1 MADLA
6 THHWIRAD
14 RPDERRATLVAEPCG
29 PVLAVLDAH
38 RRLRGPYTAAGTL
51 LRLIV
56 PEALTRCPDLVHRHA
71 IEILSVAP
79 ELRSV
84 VAVTRET
91 LTSLAVPAERTR
103 FYSRLRT
110 ARLAN
115 GLTEFLHGYLRQLG
129 GGPRCL
135 LVDNL
140 HHADQTDRE
149 LFAVL
154 LRRAD
159 PAVLC
164 LHLATA
170 ADPPADPPGPV
181 PFPLGDA
188 LARYAAVRTAPAA
201 AVAQPRA
208 GDDEELARQYVWS
221 DGVTED
227 PGMLAAYQ
235 RLDPARRAALHD
247 ARGDELVQVAE
258 ASLRLGAIPYHREHG
273 SEPAAAGAASLY
285 EALFSCLDNGFYHAT
300 VELGR
305 RGLALVDPETQPI
318 PWWAF
323 TTKMTTSLSALGRGE
338 EAIELYDEARTRTAD
353 PTQQRQAAYATAMLY
368 TRHLDADR
376 HNQRLARAWSNI
388 AIALTEAITDPTER
402 AFQSAFQRNGLA
414 LVAAHDGAPD
424 EALRLVEDGIDR
436 LDRELDD
443 GQHALHRSVLRHN
456 RSMLHLGAGRYEA
469 ALADL
474 DAVIEADPN
483 YAEYRFDRG
492 NLLRRMGRPHEALAD
507 YETALTLSPP
517 FPEVY
522 YNRGDTRLELGD
534 TDGAA
539 ADFGYVLEL
548 DPDHVDAYLNRAGLR
563 LAAGDLTGAAEDTAA
578 GLRIAP
584 GNVHLLCVRGQ
595 LELSDGDPAV
605 AERTLSDALAAAPD
619 LAAGWAARATARY
632 ELGDVPAALADLDRA
647 LSLRDDPEMRFNRA
661 VLLAE
666 AGRHAEAVDD
676 LTAAGGSSDDPQI
689 RWERA
694 RSLLALGDTRA
705 ADDDLRACAAADP
718 ELADQV
724 RRLRPQL
731 LEPLSAAT

>member
-1 MADLA
+1 MVELPN
-6 THHWIRAD
+6 HHWIRAD
-14 RPDERRATLVAEPCG
+14 HPAERRAGLVAG
-29 PVLAVLDAH
+29 PDATVLAVLDAH
-38 RRLRGPYTAAGTL
+38 RGLRGPYTAAGTL
-51 LRLIV
+51 LRQIV
-56 PEALTRCPDLVHRHA
+56 PDALTRYPDLVHRHD

-79 ELRSV
+79 ELRAV
-84 VAVTRET
+84 VPASRET
-91 LTSLAVPAERTR
+91 LTSLAVPTERTR

-115 GLTEFLHGYLRQLG
+115 GLTEFLHGYLRRLG

-140 HHADQTDRE
+140 HQADPTDQE

-159 PAVLC
+159 RARLC

-181 PFPLGDA
+181 PFPLGAA
-188 LARYAAVRTAPAA
+188 LARYAAVGPTPTLDAEP
-201 AVAQPRA
+201 PT
-208 GDDEELARQYVWS
+208 GDDEELARRYVWR
-221 DGVTED
+221 DGVAADD
-227 PGMLAAYQ
+227 PVLLGAYQ

-247 ARGDELVQVAE
+247 ARGDELVGTGE
-258 ASLRLGAIPYHREHG
+258 ESLRLGAVPYHREHG
-273 SEPAAAGAASLY
+273 SDPTKAGVASLY
-285 EALFSCLDNGFYHAT
+285 EALFVGLDNGFYHAT

-305 RGLALVDPETQPI
+305 RGLALVDPATQPI

-323 TTKMTTSLSALGRGE
+323 ITKMTTSLSALGRGE
-338 EAIELYDEARTRTAD
+338 EAIELYDEARARTTD

-368 TRHLDADR
+368 TRHLGADR

-388 AIALTEAITDPTER
+388 AIALTEAIEDPTER

-414 LVAAHDGAPD
+414 LVATHDGEPD

-443 GQHALHRSVLRHN
+443 GRHALHRSVLRHN
-456 RSMLHLGAGRYEA
+456 RSMLHLGAGRFEA

-474 DAVIEADPN
+474 DAVIQADPN

-492 NLLRRMGRPHEALAD
+492 NLLRRMNRPIEALAD

-534 TDGAA
+534 AEGAE

-548 DPDHVDAYLNRAGLR
+548 DPGYVDAYLNRAGLR
-563 LAAGDLTGAAEDTAA
+563 LAAGDLTAAAEDVAA
-578 GLRIAP
+578 GLRVDP
-584 GNVHLLCVRGQ
+584 GNPHLLCVRGQ
-595 LELSDGDPAV
+595 LELADGDPAA
-605 AERTLSDALAAAPD
+605 AERTLSAALATAPD
-619 LAAGWAARATARY
+619 LAAGWAARATAHY
-632 ELGDVPAALADLDRA
+632 ELDDVPAALADLDRA

-661 VLLAE
+661 VLRAA
-666 AGRHAEAVDD
+666 AGRHAEAVAD
-676 LTAAGGSSDDPQI
+676 LTVAGESVDDPQI

-694 RSLLALGDTRA
+694 RSLLALGETAA
-705 ADDDLRACAAADP
+705 ADDDLRACAQADP

-724 RRLRPQL
+724 RHLRPEL
-731 LEPLSAAT
+731 LGAGR

>member
-1 MADLA
+1 VLVLGKDDKMAELA
-6 THHWIRAD
+6 SA
-14 RPDERRATLVAEPCG
+14 AGQPCG

-56 PEALTRCPDLVHRHA
+56 PDALTRCPDLVRRHD

-84 VAVTRET
+84 VPATRET

-129 GGPRCL
+129 GGRRCL
-135 LVDNL
+135 LVDHL
-140 HHADQTDRE
+140 HHADPTDQE
-149 LFAVL
+149 LFTVL
-154 LRRAD
+154 SRRAD
-159 PAVLC
+159 PALLC
-164 LHLATA
+164 LHLSFA
-170 ADPPADPPGPV
+170 PV
-181 PFPLGDA
+181 TQSPVGN
-188 LARYAAVRTAPAA
+188 
-201 AVAQPRA
+201 
-208 GDDEELARQYVWS
+208 DEALARQYVWS
-221 DGVTED
+221 DGVLD
-227 PGMLAAYQ
+227 DAGVLAAYE

-247 ARGDELVQVAE
+247 ARGDELVRAGEV
-258 ASLRLGAIPYHREHG
+258 SLRLGAIPYHREHG
-273 SEPAAAGAASLY
+273 SEPATAGVTSLY
-285 EALFSCLDNGFYHAT
+285 EALFVCLDNGFYDAT

-305 RGLALVDPETQPI
+305 RGLALVDPATQPVQ
-318 PWWAF
+318 WWAF

-338 EAIELYDEARTRTAD
+338 EAIEVYDEARARTTD

-388 AIALTEAITDPTER
+388 AIALTEAIADPTER

-414 LVAAHDGAPD
+414 LVATHDGDQA
-424 EALRLVEDGIDR
+424 EALRLVEDGIAR
-436 LDRELDD
+436 LDHELDD

-492 NLLRRMGRPHEALAD
+492 NLLRRMNRPHEALAD

-534 TDGAA
+534 TDGAE
-539 ADFGYVLEL
+539 ADFSYVLEL
-548 DPDHVDAYLNRAGLR
+548 DPDHVDAHLNRAGLR
-563 LAAGDLTGAAEDTAA
+563 LAAGDLDGAASDTAA
-578 GLRIAP
+578 GLRLAP
-584 GNVHLLCVRGQ
+584 GNPHLLCVRGQ
-595 LELSDGDPAV
+595 LELADGDPKT
-605 AERTLSDALAAAPD
+605 AERTLSAALAEAPD
-619 LAAGWAARATARY
+619 LAAAWAARATAHY
-632 ELGDVPAALADLDRA
+632 ELDDVPAALADLNRS
-647 LSLRDDPEMRFNRA
+647 LSLHDDPEVRFNRA
-661 VLLAE
+661 VLLTG
-666 AGRHAEAVDD
+666 AGRHAEAD
-676 LTAAGGSSDDPQI
+676 A
-689 RWERA
+689 
-694 RSLLALGDTRA
+694 
-705 ADDDLRACAAADP
+705 DLRACAAADP
-718 ELADQV
+718 ELADEV

-731 LEPLSAAT
+731 LPEPA